1 MGEII
6 LDENRTCF
14 IIGAGDMT
22 LTEID
27 RQEGDMCIAAD
38 GGYLYCKILG
48 LEPDLMIGDMDSLEE
63 SVREDMEKLGEEAPE
78 KVRILSPE
86 KDDTDMLAAVKEG
99 FAAGYRRFCL
109 YGALG
114 GRVEHTI
121 ANIQCL
127 SYIRNRG
134 AKGYIM
140 DGNVMMT
147 VIKDETVR
155 FQKSMEGFMSLFSLG
170 ERAEGVTIQG
180 MKYLL
185 DNAVVT
191 NDFPIG
197 ISNEFTGEQ
206 GVVTV
211 EKGMLLIVI
220 AW

>member
-1 MGEII
+1 MGKDI
-6 LDENRTCF
+6 LDEHQTCF
-14 IIGAGDMT
+14 IVGAGDMT
-22 LTEID
+22 LTEIE
-27 RQEGDMCIAAD
+27 RKEGDMCIAAD
-38 GGYLYCKILG
+38 GGYLYCRMLG
-48 LEPDLMIGDMDSLEE
+48 LEPDFVIGDMDSLDE
-63 SVREDMEKLGEEAPE
+63 SVREDVEKLSEEAPE

-86 KDDTDMLAAVKEG
+86 KDDTDMLAAVKAG

-127 SYIRNRG
+127 SYIRNCG

-140 DGNVMMT
+140 DGSVLMT

-185 DNAVVT
+185 DGAVVT

-197 ISNEFTGEQ
+197 ISNEFIGEQ

-211 EKGMLLIVI
+211 EKGMLLVI
-220 AW
+220 ITW